1 MNQKSQRPYVDV
13 FNDEVVA
20 KSPDS
25 SEFVKV
31 EDGDYIEVGSVVK
44 TSQTGRAQVVFPNG
58 TVTRLDFSSE
68 ITLSSY
74 QAEPFKAK
82 IAISKGRIWSA
93 ITKLLGSETYQTQ
106 SDSVVASVRGTSYGH
121 DVSAGPNTLQVSKGT
136 VEGICLNQKQ
146 KAMIEAGNEAVFNC
160 QTANTNVV
168 HRLDTSNQGAWF
180 NFNSN
185 QDERLKKQLEA
196 KDFQDNVLGETA
208 KPTGNGNAKG
218 PKVKLTPTPAPS
230 GKPGDL
236 STPKPSKSP
245 TPEPTPS
252 PTPVPSPSP
261 TKDPCVLPNGKPRP
275 NCP

>member
-1 MNQKSQRPYVDV
+1 
-13 FNDEVVA
+13 
-20 KSPDS
+20 
-25 SEFVKV
+25 
-31 EDGDYIEVGSVVK
+31 
-44 TSQTGRAQVVFPNG
+44 
-58 TVTRLDFSSE
+58 
-68 ITLSSY
+68 
-74 QAEPFKAK
+74 
-82 IAISKGRIWSA
+82 
-93 ITKLLGSETYQTQ
+93 
-106 SDSVVASVRGTSYGH
+106 
-121 DVSAGPNTLQVSKGT
+121 
-136 VEGICLNQKQ
+136 
-146 KAMIEAGNEAVFNC
+146 VFNC